1 MFKSRL
7 KKYGVKIVLDT
18 NVLVSGIFWSGIP
31 FKILEYWMQN
41 KFELIVSREIL
52 NEYQRTLGKISKGK
66 NDTLVDHWMLLIAE
80 HSNIINT
87 KRRFRLSA
95 DPDDDKFIECAVAGS
110 AKYIVSGDSHLL
122 GIGTVLDIPIITPSE
137 FLKKI

>member
-1 MFKSRL
+1 M
-7 KKYGVKIVLDT
+7 KIVLDT
-18 NVLVSGIFWSGIP
+18 NVLVSGIFWGGIP
-31 FKILEYWMQN
+31 FKILEHWMQN
-41 KFELIVSREIL
+41 RFELIISREIL
-52 NEYQRTLGKISKGK
+52 DEYQRTLIKISKGK
-66 NDTLVDHWMLLIAE
+66 NDTLVDQWMLLITE
-80 HSNIINT
+80 FSHIINT

-122 GIGTVLDIPIITPSE
+122 DIGTVLDIPIMPPSE